1 MTQESAAVLLAAGE
15 GCPAAI
21 ARHEF
26 VEVIAEA
33 KSFRVPAA
41 PPDCDR
47 LVSWR
52 GELIPVVD
60 LRCLA
65 EASGPADSTD
75 RNLALVVTYQPKE
88 GEPLQYGCLWLSD
101 YPRAI
106 TVRDDQSCDLPR
118 DRKNWLEIS
127 LCSFLLDD
135 EAVPILDLPR
145 IFSGGL
151 AIRRNPG

>member
-15 GCPAAI
+15 AGMAAI

-33 KSFRVPAA
+33 KSFHVPAA

-47 LVSWR
+47 LVRWR

-60 LRCLA
+60 LRCLTEGA
-65 EASGPADSTD
+65 ATAASPD
-75 RNLALVVTYQPKE
+75 RHLALVVTYQPKA
-88 GEPLQYGCLWLSD
+88 GESLRYACLWLRD

-106 TVRDDQSCDLPR
+106 TVNDNQSCDLPPGR
-118 DRKNWLEIS
+118 ERWLEIS
-127 LCSFLLDD
+127 RCSFLHDGD
-135 EAVPILDLPR
+135 VVPILDLPR
-145 IFSGGL
+145 IFSGSL
-151 AIRRNPG
+151 SLRSKPA